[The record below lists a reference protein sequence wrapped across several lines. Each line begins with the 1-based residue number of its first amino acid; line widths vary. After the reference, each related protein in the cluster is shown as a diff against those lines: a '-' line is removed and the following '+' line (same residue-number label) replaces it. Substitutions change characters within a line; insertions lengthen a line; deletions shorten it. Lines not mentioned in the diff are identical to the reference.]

1 MKRFCFVLAVLIFV
15 SSFVFAQTLS
25 DKTVEW
31 KLYEPPNEEFSVE
44 FPASVSV
51 RENKES
57 NKDLPV
63 LYSAPANKASLYI
76 TSGKESKSSVLEDI
90 LNLIKSEK
98 AAEEKISINDFTA
111 GKYSFVDTED
121 FFQTIVVAKGE
132 KRFYIFHAISEIKD
146 DPDINRFISS
156 IKLNRQIVRTPDT
169 QPPPKEPDVNVEER
183 REISSGAGSGMG
195 SGSGFGG
202 GAMTTEPTPPNQI
215 SPLKILTKPKPSYTN
230 LARYYSTQ
238 GTVRVRVTFLAD
250 GQIGSVTAIK
260 KLPFGLTNS
269 AINAAKQMRFAPPLR
284 DGTPYTVTKLVEY
297 SFTIY

>member
-1 MKRFCFVLAVLIFV
+1 MKTFCFVLAVLIFV
-15 SSFVFAQTLS
+15 SSSVFAQTPG

-51 RENKES
+51 SENTES
-57 NKDLPV
+57 NKDLPI

-76 TSGKESKSSVLEDI
+76 TSGKEREVSILNDI
-90 LNLIKSEK
+90 LNLIESEK
-98 AAEEKISINDFTA
+98 APEEKISINDFTV

-121 FFQTIVVAKGE
+121 FFQTIVVAKGK

-146 DPDINRFISS
+146 DSDINRFIAS
-156 IKLNRQIVRTPDT
+156 IKLNRQIVKTPDT
-169 QPPPKEPDVNVEER
+169 QPPPKEIDVNAEER
-183 REISSGAGSGMG
+183 RGIGSGAGSGMG
-195 SGSGFGG
+195 SGSGDGSG
-202 GAMTTEPTPPNQI
+202 EMTTKPALSNQI

-230 LARYYSTQ
+230 LARYYSIQ
-238 GTVRVRVTFLAD
+238 GKVLVRITFMAD
-250 GQIGSVTAIK
+250 GKIGSVTAVK

-269 AINAAKQMRFAPPLR
+269 AINAAKQMRFEPPLR
-284 DGTPYTVTKLVEY
+284 DGTPFTIVKSVEY